1 MHLSFL
7 MDKKVKLLAVSSIF
21 IAKKAMFN
29 LEIARKHLI
38 LLLILLNLV
47 TAGLGYW
54 AGRKQQMEM
63 QKVVLEKI
71 PDINKCF

>member
-1 MHLSFL
+1 

-29 LEIARKHLI
+29 LEIARKNLI

-54 AGRKQQMEM
+54 VGRKQQMEM